1 MEIERRNKANR
12 NKIWMHTINTKG
24 ATTTTTITNS
34 LLLFLNRAFVTCLCY
49 CFFFV
54 SPVHSLCTGMN
65 VLALKWLH
73 SAVVRRLSL
82 YFFFLFSCYSL
93 SLRPF
98 TKRYNALKMLFCM
111 MWLCVFSVCS
121 FPLCASSSIFDGWCF
136 VSIFFFLLFYSFFRS
151 SCNKFSDFFSFLNL
165 LRHSLTNWMG
175 WSFFRFY

>member
-82 YFFFLFSCYSL
+82 YFFFLIFVLLTQSSAVHKTLQCTEDAFLYDVIVC
-93 SLRPF
+93 F
-98 TKRYNALKMLFCM
+98 FG
-111 MWLCVFSVCS
+111 VFFSVVR
-121 FPLCASSSIFDGWCF
+121 F
-136 VSIFFFLLFYSFFRS
+136 VFYLRRLMLRFNIFFSVILFLLS
-151 SCNKFSDFFSFLNL
+151 KFV
-165 LRHSLTNWMG
+165 
-175 WSFFRFY
+175 

>member
-82 YFFFLFSCYSL
+82 YFFSYFRVTHSVFGRSQ
-93 SLRPF
+93 
-98 TKRYNALKMLFCM
+98 NATMHWRCFFVWCD
-111 MWLCVFSVCS
+111 CVFFRCVLFRCALRLLSSTADAS
-121 FPLCASSSIFDGWCF
+121 FQYFFFCYFIPSFEVRVISFLIIFF
-136 VSIFFFLLFYSFFRS
+136 VS
-151 SCNKFSDFFSFLNL
+151 
-165 LRHSLTNWMG
+165 
-175 WSFFRFY
+175 